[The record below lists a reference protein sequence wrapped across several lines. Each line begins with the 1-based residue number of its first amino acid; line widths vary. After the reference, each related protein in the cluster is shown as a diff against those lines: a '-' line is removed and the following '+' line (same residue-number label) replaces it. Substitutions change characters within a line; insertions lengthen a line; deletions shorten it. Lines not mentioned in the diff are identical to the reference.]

1 MEETGKTFSEVLD
14 DAKSLGFAESNPAS
28 DLEGNDAADKIKIL
42 SSIAFNKT
50 ISKNK
55 ILTEGIQNI
64 SQTDIYHAK
73 KLGYKIKLLAIAEI

>member
-1 MEETGKTFSEVLD
+1 MEETGRSFSEVLEN
-14 DAKSLGFAESNPAS
+14 AKKLGFAESNPSS

-55 ILTEGIQNI
+55 ILTEG
-64 SQTDIYHAK
+64 
-73 KLGYKIKLLAIAEI
+73 LLIIV